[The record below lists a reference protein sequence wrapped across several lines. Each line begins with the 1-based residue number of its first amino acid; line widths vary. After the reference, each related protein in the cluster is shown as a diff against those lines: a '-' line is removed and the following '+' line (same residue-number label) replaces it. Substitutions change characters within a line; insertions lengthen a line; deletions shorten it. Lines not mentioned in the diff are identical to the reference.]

1 MKTVKISY
9 NFKKNDDLAKD
20 SYQPIIGGSV
30 FLLAPEQFLTF
41 SQFYNFYNT
50 NDNNFPYIMFWRSSK
65 SQAICEKC
73 WTTDYGLEETKTLPF
88 SKIFAE
94 QLMEYFTYIFDNICA
109 YQKK

>member
-1 MKTVKISY
+1 MFYNCHYEDLCLIKYAFSNKIFPYDMKTVKISY

-50 NDNNFPYIMFWRSSK
+50 NDNNFPYIMF
-65 SQAICEKC
+65 
-73 WTTDYGLEETKTLPF
+73 
-88 SKIFAE
+88 
-94 QLMEYFTYIFDNICA
+94 
-109 YQKK
+109 